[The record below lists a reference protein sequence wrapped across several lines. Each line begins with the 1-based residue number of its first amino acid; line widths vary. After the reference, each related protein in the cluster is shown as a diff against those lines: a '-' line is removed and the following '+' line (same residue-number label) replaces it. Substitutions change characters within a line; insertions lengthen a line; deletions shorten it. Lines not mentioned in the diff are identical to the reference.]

1 MRDTV
6 TKLFGRLAQTA
17 RLMVGVKDY
26 ETYVARRR
34 ELGPDAPV
42 MSRED
47 FLRYCQE
54 ARHGGKHAGKCP
66 C

>member
-1 MRDTV
+1 MKHYWLQWV
-6 TKLFGRLAQTA
+6 KVA

-26 ETYVARRR
+26 DAYLSSRRR
-34 ELGPDAPV
+34 FDPQAPV

-47 FLRYCQE
+47 FFRHCQSERY
-54 ARHGGKHAGKCP
+54 AGKSVKKCP

>member
-1 MRDTV
+1 MRKQIAAFCAAWV
-6 TKLFGRLAQTA
+6 RTA

-34 ELGPDAPV
+34 ALNPNAPV
-42 MSRED
+42 MSHDE
-47 FLRYCQE
+47 FVRYCQE
-54 ARHGGKHAGKCP
+54 QRLSGKSTGKCP